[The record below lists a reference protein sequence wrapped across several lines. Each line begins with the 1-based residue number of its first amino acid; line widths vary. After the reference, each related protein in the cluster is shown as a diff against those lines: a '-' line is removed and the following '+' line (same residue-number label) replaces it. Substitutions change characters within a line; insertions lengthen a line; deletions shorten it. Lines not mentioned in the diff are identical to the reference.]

1 MRTTDRATPGR
12 RDLTRIKENRV
23 ASKRFYWIKLKQSF
37 YESNDAIDFLM
48 SQSDGNGAKY
58 VVLYQMLCL
67 KTANNGGGLYSQLGE
82 MIVPYDVDKIVR
94 DCKYFERYI
103 VTQALQLYKSLG
115 LVYEQKDSGYLVISD
130 IENMIGSESDSAE
143 RVRKHRNSAKALHC
157 NANSNADVTQT
168 VTTDIDI
175 EKDIDIRPP
184 HARTH
189 ARESFC
195 ETYGIIVDAE
205 PPPNMDFE
213 KLAESYLESTFLQNP
228 DKPQFRRM
236 SWIIKNYD
244 KLLAGYFKDYQKNS
258 GRQQPPPTKEYAN
271 KYVVEDD

>member
-1 MRTTDRATPGR
+1 M
-12 RDLTRIKENRV
+12 

-37 YESNDAIDFLM
+37 YDSNDAIDFLM
-48 SQSDGNGAKY
+48 SQADGNGAKY

-67 KTANNGGGLYSQLGE
+67 KTANNNGGLYSQLGE

-94 DCKYFERYI
+94 DCRYFERYI

-130 IENMIGSESDSAE
+130 IESMIGSESDSAE
-143 RVRKHRNSAKALHC
+143 RVRKHRNSTRALHC
-157 NANSNADVTQT
+157 NTSSNANVTQS

-184 HARTH
+184 HAHTY

-195 ETYGIIVDAE
+195 ETYGIVADAV
-205 PPPNMDFE
+205 PPPDMDFE
-213 KLAESYLESTFLQNP
+213 KLAIAYSKSPDLLQDK
-228 DKPQFRRM
+228 DKPQLRKM

-244 KLLAGYFKDYQKNS
+244 RLLSGDFDYRPKRSSSNSAAPQGITYHTHDELLAAVNIIEI
-258 GRQQPPPTKEYAN
+258 T
-271 KYVVEDD
+271 EDD